1 MPLFSTSYPQRL
13 FVGPGTSAGLARAS
27 LVKFSAILALVF
39 ALAAGFL
46 WYLGADLDRDE
57 QAQARSLVEKSLR
70 AVQKSVQ
77 LTLKDYAF
85 WGEAY
90 THLHTRVDV
99 DWAYAR
105 ENFGPTLYH
114 DFGLQGLFVIG
125 PNDRTVY
132 SVIDG
137 KYETVA
143 AQEWAGQPLDALVRD
158 ARAAMA
164 EERVVSYLTLVHG
177 MPTLLAGAAITTGT
191 DTPVNV
197 DERPPSVMVV
207 GSVLDQAKLDEIGG
221 NLAIKG
227 LRVAR
232 SADTQAPSITL
243 VGERGEMVTLQW
255 DPVRPGR
262 QMLMLILPLIALAGI
277 AIGLMTWMLL
287 RRDSWAAHALDATHA
302 QLRRSQSALAAS
314 ELRFRDV
321 AEASSDWIWEVDD
334 EGRVS
339 YLSER
344 FEQVTGIPTSDWLG
358 SRLDDLLQVERGAM
372 LAWLRRAEGPLN
384 GTLECRYSDASGRP
398 RVARFAARSGD
409 RSGFERAGFRGTAT
423 DITAEIEARLRVEYL
438 SRHDV
443 LTGLPNRHYLREFL
457 EGKLDG
463 AASSGPSLV
472 MLTIDLDRFKP
483 VNDLL
488 GHASGDQVLHEVARR
503 MSETVRQE
511 DILARVGGDEFVM
524 VLGNAPEHHDV
535 EALCQRLID
544 SIERVFVVDGQDI
557 FISASIGIALSP
569 EDASQVAE
577 LLRYSDIALY
587 EAKAS
592 GRGTWRFYAGD
603 MNDKIIE
610 RRRLESDLRYA
621 IRHDELR
628 LQFQPRFRLKD
639 NHMVGAEALVRWQ
652 HPQRGMLGPDAFVP
666 IAEETGL
673 VTALGDWVLNA
684 ACVQARRWPE
694 GLFVSVNVS
703 SKEFQ
708 LGHLVERVE
717 QALARSGLAVER
729 LELELTESVM
739 LEDGENALGV
749 MQRLKALG
757 VRLSMDDFGTGY
769 SSLSYLRSFPFDG
782 LKIDRSFVERLG
794 QSPADLAVIEAV
806 IGLGRALSLTV
817 TAEGIETLEQLE
829 LLDSVACD
837 EGQGYYLCRPLGIN
851 EFEAFANAGAHG
863 ASTGQSLQ

>member
-1 MPLFSTSYPQRL
+1 MPSFPTLPLPRM
-13 FVGPGTSAGLARAS
+13 FVEPGTSAGLARAS
-27 LVKFSAILALVF
+27 LVKFSLILALVF
-39 ALAAGFL
+39 ALAGGFL
-46 WYLGADLDRDE
+46 WYLAADLDRAE

-70 AVQKSVQ
+70 AAQKSVQ

-85 WGEAY
+85 WGDAY
-90 THLHTRVDV
+90 RHLHTRVDV

-105 ENFGPTLYH
+105 ENFGPTLYR
-114 DFGLQGLFVIG
+114 DFGLQGLFVVA
-125 PNDRTVY
+125 PTDRTVY
-132 SVIDG
+132 AVIDG
-137 KYETVA
+137 TYATVSA
-143 AQEWAGQPLDALVRD
+143 EDWAGQPLAALVHD
-158 ARAAMA
+158 ARAGVA
-164 EERVVSYLTLVHG
+164 EQRVISYLTLVDG
-177 MPTLLAGAAITTGT
+177 LPALVAGAAITPGT
-191 DTPVNV
+191 DAPVKT
-197 DERPPSVMVV
+197 DKRAPSVMVV
-207 GSVLDQAKLDEIGG
+207 ASVLDQAKLDEMGG
-221 NLAIKG
+221 NLEIKG

-232 SADTQAPSITL
+232 AADTRAPLIEL
-243 VGERGEMVTLQW
+243 VGEHGARVNLQW

-262 QMLMLILPLIALAGI
+262 QMLMLILPLIALAGL
-277 AIGLMTWMLL
+277 AIGWMTWVLL
-287 RRDSWAAHALDATHA
+287 RRDSWAAHALDASHA

-344 FEQVTGIPTSDWLG
+344 FEQVTGMPTSQWLG
-358 SRLDDLLQVERGAM
+358 CKLDDLLQVEQGTL
-372 LAWLRRAEGPLN
+372 LAWLQRAEGPLN
-384 GTLECRYSDASGRP
+384 GTVECHYRDAAGRP

-409 RSGFERAGFRGTAT
+409 SSGFERAGFRGTAT
-423 DITAEIEARLRVEYL
+423 DVTAEIEARLRVEYL

-443 LTGLPNRHYLREFL
+443 LTGLPNRHHLRDFL
-457 EGKLDG
+457 EGKLDY
-463 AASSGPSLV
+463 AGPHGQPLV

-488 GHASGDQVLHEVARR
+488 GHACGDQVLHEVARR
-503 MSETVRQE
+503 MSENVRQE

-524 VLGNAPEHHDV
+524 VLCNAPGHPDI

-544 SIERVFVVDGQDI
+544 SVERVFVVDGQDI

-569 EDASQVAE
+569 GDASQVAE

-587 EAKAS
+587 EAKAG

-621 IRHDELR
+621 IQHDELR
-628 LQFQPRFRLKD
+628 LQFQPRYRLDD
-639 NHMVGAEALVRWQ
+639 NRLLGAEALVRWQ
-652 HPQRGMLGPDAFVP
+652 HPQRGLLGPDAFVP

-684 ACVQARRWPE
+684 ACVQAQRWPH

-717 QALARSGLAVER
+717 QALAHSGLAAGR

-739 LEDGENALGV
+739 LEAGDNALAV
-749 MQRLKALG
+749 MQGLKALG
-757 VRLSMDDFGTGY
+757 VSLSMDDFGTGY

-806 IGLGRALSLTV
+806 IGLGRALALTV
-817 TAEGIETLEQLE
+817 TAEGIETLEQLD
-829 LLDSVACD
+829 LLAGVACD
-837 EGQGYYLCRPLGIN
+837 EGQGYYLSRPLGGG
-851 EFEAFANAGAHG
+851 EFEALVAAATPR
-863 ASTGQSLQ
+863 ASAPQCL